1 MWVVLGI
8 IEIVYIF
15 YNLKSSW
22 EINNIS
28 GNYRFIRYLEFLN
41 VKNIYLINIYCDVIK
56 LWLDIWYNL
65 EKYVFNISLI

>member
-1 MWVVLGI
+1 MLGI

-15 YNLKSSW
+15 YNLKSSR